1 MSNHSKARTC
11 DERKPRK
18 SIRICLPNAAKSE
31 NCSLP
36 PLPLLRETHK
46 INVIFE
52 QLPNA
57 HFTTVRYKTREK
69 HMGNRTSY
77 SKKEQQ
83 VIILGYLWR
92 WGSIV
97 IMLLIPAIVFG
108 ICNLVNTEPEIQGFV
123 TFLSA
128 GITMFCVGVYDIIG
142 TVLEFKHVLVS
153 LQLTCHFPF
162 QNINPR
168 RDWTKSEKR
177 EYIGVGIIFIILGL
191 AFITIF
197 ALIQF
202 GILK

>member
-1 MSNHSKARTC
+1 ML
-11 DERKPRK
+11 PM
-18 SIRICLPNAAKSE
+18 CLGVAVFSE
-31 NCSLP
+31 
-36 PLPLLRETHK
+36 E
-46 INVIFE
+46 VIFIYAGDKYSNISPVLTLSCVMRIIVSIE
-52 QLPNA
+52 SVMTNLVLYANNKEKKLVQ
-57 HFTTVRYKTREK
+57 FTF
-69 HMGNRTSY
+69 
-77 SKKEQQ
+77 
-83 VIILGYLWR
+83 
-92 WGSIV
+92 
-97 IMLLIPAIVFG
+97 VFG

-153 LQLTCHFPF
+153 LQLTSHIPF

>member
-1 MSNHSKARTC
+1 MK
-11 DERKPRK
+11 KG
-18 SIRICLPNAAKSE
+18 I
-31 NCSLP
+31 
-36 PLPLLRETHK
+36 
-46 INVIFE
+46 
-52 QLPNA
+52 
-57 HFTTVRYKTREK
+57 
-69 HMGNRTSY
+69 SY
-77 SKKEQQ
+77 SKKERQ
-83 VIILGYLWR
+83 VITLGYLWR

-97 IMLLIPAIVFG
+97 IILLIPAIVFG

-153 LQLTCHFPF
+153 LQLTRSHIPF

-168 RDWTKSEKR
+168 RGWTKSEKR
-177 EYIGVGIIFIILGL
+177 ENIGVGIIFIILGL

-197 ALIQF
+197 TLAQF

>member
-1 MSNHSKARTC
+1 MPQVCVGTNNDFERNSK
-11 DERKPRK
+11 
-18 SIRICLPNAAKSE
+18 L
-31 NCSLP
+31 
-36 PLPLLRETHK
+36 
-46 INVIFE
+46 
-52 QLPNA
+52 Q
-57 HFTTVRYKTREK
+57 FTSVWYNISKGEYMK
-69 HMGNRTSY
+69 KGPYY
-77 SKKEQQ
+77 SKKERRA
-83 VIILGYLWR
+83 ITFGYLWR

-97 IMLLIPAIVFG
+97 IILLIPAIVFG

-153 LQLTCHFPF
+153 LQLTRSHIPF

-177 EYIGVGIIFIILGL
+177 ENIGAGIIYIILGL
-191 AFITIF
+191 AIITIF

>member
-1 MSNHSKARTC
+1 MK
-11 DERKPRK
+11 K
-18 SIRICLPNAAKSE
+18 
-31 NCSLP
+31 
-36 PLPLLRETHK
+36 
-46 INVIFE
+46 
-52 QLPNA
+52 
-57 HFTTVRYKTREK
+57 
-69 HMGNRTSY
+69 GTSY
-77 SKKEQQ
+77 SRKERQ
-83 VIILGYLWR
+83 VITLGYLLR

-97 IMLLIPAIVFG
+97 IILLIPAIVFG

-153 LQLTCHFPF
+153 LQLISHAF

-168 RDWTKSEKR
+168 RYWTKSEKR

-191 AFITIF
+191 AVITIF
-197 ALIQF
+197 TLMQF

>member
-1 MSNHSKARTC
+1 MK
-11 DERKPRK
+11 K
-18 SIRICLPNAAKSE
+18 
-31 NCSLP
+31 
-36 PLPLLRETHK
+36 
-46 INVIFE
+46 
-52 QLPNA
+52 
-57 HFTTVRYKTREK
+57 
-69 HMGNRTSY
+69 GTSY
-77 SKKEQQ
+77 SRKERQ
-83 VIILGYLWR
+83 VITLGYLWR

-97 IMLLIPAIVFG
+97 IILLIPAIVFG
-108 ICNLVNTEPEIQGFV
+108 ICNLVNTKPEIQGLV

-153 LQLTCHFPF
+153 LQLASHIPF

-197 ALIQF
+197 TLAQF

>member
-1 MSNHSKARTC
+1 MKKGT
-11 DERKPRK
+11 
-18 SIRICLPNAAKSE
+18 
-31 NCSLP
+31 
-36 PLPLLRETHK
+36 
-46 INVIFE
+46 
-52 QLPNA
+52 
-57 HFTTVRYKTREK
+57 Y
-69 HMGNRTSY
+69 Y
-77 SKKEQQ
+77 SKKERRA
-83 VIILGYLWR
+83 ITFGYLWR

-128 GITMFCVGVYDIIG
+128 GITMFCVGTYDIIG

-153 LQLTCHFPF
+153 LQLTSHIPF

-168 RDWTKSEKR
+168 RGWTKSEKR
-177 EYIGVGIIFIILGL
+177 EYIGGGIILIILGL

-197 ALIQF
+197 TLIQF